1 MRDAE
6 RNKRALSPID
16 MHDILLPYAKEYAQ
30 FFNIGIID
38 GLDPILPGDIAD
50 PVRSPEDSD
59 PELYMADIAVRLLH
73 ASLHCRRIP
82 VEGERLHSVGI

>member
-1 MRDAE
+1 
-6 RNKRALSPID
+6 
-16 MHDILLPYAKEYAQ
+16 MHDILLPYAEEHAQ

-38 GLDPILPGDIAD
+38 SLDAILSGNITD
-50 PVRSPEDSD
+50 PVRPPEDSD
-59 PELYMADIAVRLLH
+59 PELYMAYIAVRLLQ